1 MFYYL
6 NIKFIVEKIEFNE
19 FRYQNFMVLRKL
31 VAESMKINLWSFIIA
46 EVDKNEIRKIFNSD
60 QSLDLIDSK
69 FRLYAFKIK
78 VFGKQVKSKDLKLGE
93 FFKED
98 QVRYPMRNPSAIT
111 SPDESKISIGLN

>member
-98 QVRYPMRNPSAIT
+98 QVRYPM
-111 SPDESKISIGLN
+111 